1 MCIRDSV
8 KAKSAAEQATPA
20 TCVYETTW
28 MPLPPATEST
38 RHEGAHLL
46 LSREAVA
53 GVLPKGWRLSVA
65 KEEAQ
70 LLAEASSQRW
80 TTVVLWGSNTEE
92 DVELGLRLMQT
103 AQAERLVF
111 VTGAQNEG
119 DAGLWGLART
129 FRLERPDLRVRCIE
143 SVAGAVEKVLALATS
158 TEAEDELSV
167 DEAGTCLLYTSRC
180 V

>member
-1 MCIRDSV
+1 MKAVETAWAEGAAKTVVELGPGSTLLTLAKRIVGEEGPQWIASSHALRWGRGPGLFRHVPLGWDKPVSKLGSV

-80 TTVVLWGSNTEE
+80 TTVVLWGSNT
-92 DVELGLRLMQT
+92 
-103 AQAERLVF
+103 
-111 VTGAQNEG
+111 
-119 DAGLWGLART
+119 
-129 FRLERPDLRVRCIE
+129 
-143 SVAGAVEKVLALATS
+143 
-158 TEAEDELSV
+158 
-167 DEAGTCLLYTSRC
+167 CLLYTSRC